1 MFCQWDIELLFKL
14 YKSYIK
20 IGQFKAKANASKM
33 LCELYAKLCII
44 IIFHGILGYM
54 NLTNNVEISLPKAV
68 LELKRRAREF
78 FTVLNMPILRIRKFL
93 ENLTIEIQLT

>member
-20 IGQFKAKANASKM
+20 IGQFKAKANVSKM